1 MLEECE
7 RYLTLSHVGIK
18 GLMGSAKFVQAS
30 HVYNR
35 VREMVEG
42 LQIRDM
48 LVSNIQ
54 ASKKQLPDTLISW
67 LLSGFKIYTTTPSQ
81 D

>member
-18 GLMGSAKFVQAS
+18 GLMGSGKLIQAS

-48 LVSNIQ
+48 LV
-54 ASKKQLPDTLISW
+54 
-67 LLSGFKIYTTTPSQ
+67 
-81 D
+81 

>member
-1 MLEECE
+1 MEECD

-18 GLMGSAKFVQAS
+18 GLMSSGQLVQAS

-42 LQIRDM
+42 LQIREL
-48 LVSNIQ
+48 LVANLQ
-54 ASKKQLPDTLISW
+54 ASKK
-67 LLSGFKIYTTTPSQ
+67 
-81 D
+81 

>member
-1 MLEECE
+1 MLEEFD
-7 RYLTLSHVGIK
+7 RYLTLSHVGLK
-18 GLMGSAKFVQAS
+18 GLINSSQLVQAS
-30 HVYNR
+30 NVYNR

-42 LQIRDM
+42 LQIREM
-48 LVSNIQ
+48 LVANLQ

-67 LLSGFKIYTTTPSQ
+67 LLSGFKIYTTSPSQ